1 VIGVR
6 VFTWTG
12 VNTTSVGKFQ
22 STSLVILKQ
31 QDTDRKAITHE
42 IRMTFWTIQ
51 ADPEFRQFGV
61 L

>member
-1 VIGVR
+1 MMR
-6 VFTWTG
+6 LSTCTG
-12 VNTTSVGKFQ
+12 ANTTSVAKFQ
-22 STSLVILKQ
+22 STSVRSQ
-31 QDTDRKAITHE
+31 HNTATITLTRE